1 MREQLHVNGDE
12 FIDAPRLAL
21 ALEEASDLHADVVI
35 IDHIDHVTSFDGG
48 SQWEQSVK
56 ACHTVLQSAQKYG
69 LRMLVATQLNNEVVR
84 GNVMA
89 QYHPP
94 QPHHVYLGGQ
104 KRQIAAGMLGLYRP
118 LKTGITKDELAD
130 VKEGRA
136 EVTSIL
142 EPNTMGVVVMK
153 HRKYGRFEGSKVALG
168 VEKGRV
174 FEIPERDRYATAYDA
189 RGQRV

>member
-1 MREQLHVNGDE
+1 
-12 FIDAPRLAL
+12 
-21 ALEEASDLHADVVI
+21 
-35 IDHIDHVTSFDGG
+35 
-48 SQWEQSVK
+48 
-56 ACHTVLQSAQKYG
+56 
-69 LRMLVATQLNNEVVR
+69 MLVATQLNNEVVR

-118 LKTGITKDELAD
+118 LKTGVTKDELTD

-136 EVTSIL
+136 DVTSIL
-142 EPNTMGVVVMK
+142 EPNTMGVSIMK
-153 HRKYGRFEGSKVALG
+153 HRKYGRFEGSKLTLG

-174 FEIPERDRYATAYDA
+174 CEITERDRHRTSCPPCPKCRGSNMYDNREVNAQRIAAGKKA
-189 RGQRV
+189 RPDFKCMEQGCDGVIWRDSLV